1 MNISAT
7 DTPAASISPTKPLIS
22 VLTRSLNR
30 PELARA
36 LQSVVEQS
44 YRPLEVVVV
53 AAGAEPFDLPEID
66 RGDVS
71 MRVVSRGKPL
81 ALSAAANVALDEAR
95 GEFLIFL
102 DDDDY
107 FLPPHIEGLYTAL
120 SVDRDAVLA
129 YSGVI
134 LENNS
139 GEFTGLLPQPA
150 QYSPRPL
157 HNYNFISIHC
167 ALFPRRFAR
176 ECRFDELLP
185 LYVDWD
191 FWLQISALGRFIG
204 TAQNTTCYR
213 VESGT
218 SGGGIGT
225 GANANFEKRKIAHA
239 HIQQKHAKQRIQ
251 IDAELH
257 EIAGKLNAAWQQR
270 DFATARPLC
279 ARSIALNGDQP
290 DILNRWAL
298 IAMHTQEWPL
308 AEGLLR
314 RSLQLIP
321 SEPAALANLAQLYA
335 ATGELVHARV
345 YAHLARFMQP
355 TSAPLRDLAT
365 RLSVRE

>member
-1 MNISAT
+1 MNISAVDT
-7 DTPAASISPTKPLIS
+7 STASMTPARPLIS

-53 AAGAEPFDLPEID
+53 AAGIEPFDLPEID

-71 MRVVSRGKPL
+71 MRVVSRGLPL
-81 ALSAAANVALDEAR
+81 GLSAAANVALDEAR

-107 FLPPHIEGLYTAL
+107 FLPPHIEGLYAAL
-120 SVDRDAVLA
+120 SADRDAVLA

-134 LENNS
+134 LENNA
-139 GEFTGLLPQPA
+139 GEFTGLLPQPL

-213 VESGT
+213 VESGN
-218 SGGGIGT
+218 SGGGMGP
-225 GANANFEKRKIAHA
+225 NANIEKRKIAHA
-239 HIQQKHAKQRIQ
+239 HIQKKHAQQRNQ
-251 IDAELH
+251 LDAELR
-257 EIAGKLNAAWQQR
+257 EIAAKLDAAWQQR
-270 DFATARPLC
+270 DFATALPLC
-279 ARSIALNGDQP
+279 IRSIALNGDQA

-298 IAMHTQEWPL
+298 IAMQTQEWPL

-314 RSLQLIP
+314 KALHLIP
-321 SEPAALANLAQLYA
+321 SEAAALANLAQLYA
-335 ATGELVHARV
+335 ATGEFAHARV
-345 YAHLARFMQP
+345 YAHLACFMQP
-355 TSAPLRDLAT
+355 TSAPLRALAT
-365 RLSVRE
+365 RLGVPA

>member
-1 MNISAT
+1 MNISAS
-7 DTPAASISPTKPLIS
+7 DTAVASILPIRPLIS
-22 VLTRSLNR
+22 VLIRSLNR
-30 PELARA
+30 AELARA

-53 AAGAEPFDLPEID
+53 AAGAKPFDLPEID
-66 RGDVS
+66 HGDVS

-107 FLPPHIEGLYTAL
+107 FLPPHIDGLYAALTA
-120 SVDRDAVLA
+120 DQAAVLA

-134 LENNS
+134 LENNA
-139 GEFTGLLPQPA
+139 GEFTGLLPQPV

-218 SGGGIGT
+218 SGGGMGT
-225 GANANFEKRKIAHA
+225 TANSEKRKIAHA
-239 HIQQKHAKQRIQ
+239 HIQKKHEQQRHLL
-251 IDAELH
+251 DAELR
-257 EIAGKLNAAWQQR
+257 EIAGELEAAWQQR

-279 ARSIALNGDQP
+279 ARSIALNGDQA

-298 IAMHTQEWPL
+298 IALQTQEWPL

-314 RSLQLIP
+314 RALHLLP
-321 SEPAALANLAQLYA
+321 NEPAALANLAQMYA

-345 YAHLARFMQP
+345 YAHLARFIQP
-355 TSAPLRDLAT
+355 TSAALCDLAT
-365 RLSVRE
+365 RLGVRD

>member
-1 MNISAT
+1 MNISAI
-7 DTPAASISPTKPLIS
+7 DACVASISPTRPLIS

-71 MRVVSRGKPL
+71 MRLVSRGKPL
-81 ALSAAANVALDEAR
+81 AMSAAANVALDEAR

-120 SVDRDAVLA
+120 SADRDAVLA
-129 YSGVI
+129 YSSAI
-134 LENNS
+134 LENNA
-139 GEFTGLLPQPA
+139 GEFTGLLSQPV

-185 LYVDWD
+185 LYGDWD
-191 FWLQISALGRFIG
+191 FWLQISAFGRFIG

-218 SGGGIGT
+218 SGGGM
-225 GANANFEKRKIAHA
+225 GANANFEKRKIARV
-239 HIQQKHAKQRIQ
+239 HIQKKHARQRNQ
-251 IDAELH
+251 LDAELR
-257 EIAGKLNAAWQQR
+257 EIAAKLDAAWQQS
-270 DFATARPLC
+270 DFAKARLLC
-279 ARSIALNGDQP
+279 ARSIALNGDQA
-290 DILNRWAL
+290 DILNWWAL
-298 IAMHTQEWPL
+298 IAMQTQEWPL

-314 RSLQLIP
+314 KSLHLIP
-321 SEPAALANLAQLYA
+321 NEPAALANFAQLYA
-335 ATGELVHARV
+335 ATGELMHARV
-345 YAHLARFMQP
+345 YAHLACFMQP
-355 TSAPLRDLAT
+355 TSAALRNLAV
-365 RLSVRE
+365 RLGVLD